1 MQNGVTLMAK
11 FADKLRD
18 NLLDAMND
26 AYWEEYDRWFVR
38 RHPTRPGRYDLVR
51 NGSPEEVISLT
62 KRDLH
67 DCILSPGHVAGE
79 WLKTYRGRAAM
90 QAAVRMK

>member
-1 MQNGVTLMAK
+1 MAK
-11 FADKLRD
+11 AFGDKLRD
-18 NLLDAMND
+18 NLLDAMD
-26 AYWEEYDRWFVR
+26 AAYWEEHDRWHVQR
-38 RHPTRPGRYDLVR
+38 KMGGGYELVR
-51 NGSPEEVISLT
+51 TLNAEDEEVTNLT

-67 DCILSPGHVAGE
+67 SKELSPRQMAGS